1 MELLKLFELNT
12 HKQFATKL
20 VDYFA
25 KLCLCKSSQ
34 TQWREIFYAIDLMIF
49 AFNWYNPCQKFTIA
63 GGTFAAIIEIFV
75 IKVSS
80 QQLK

>member
-49 AFNWYNPCQKFTIA
+49 AFN
-63 GGTFAAIIEIFV
+63 
-75 IKVSS
+75 
-80 QQLK
+80 